1 MEDILAKSVSEKIQY
16 VMLKEYLIK
25 PLPPVMVT
33 KEFKVPVTK
42 DKKNDDGI
50 EVNEYDQ
57 VATETKEV
65 ESVFT
70 KGVVLKVPVDYTNN
84 NFNVGDIVVYN
95 KRFCAEF
102 DLFKNSV
109 LVKPYDI
116 VAVVA
121 NEDTKE
127 EE

>member
-1 MEDILAKSVSEKIQY
+1 MDKLAKDVSENI
-16 VMLKEYLIK
+16 EYAMAKDFLVK
-25 PLPPVMVT
+25 PLEPTMVT

-50 EVNEYDQ
+50 EVNDYDD

-65 ESVFT
+65 ESNFA
-70 KGVVLKVPVDYTNN
+70 KGIILKVPASWTED
-84 NFNVGDIVVYN
+84 NFKIGDTIVYN
-95 KRFCAEF
+95 KKFSVEF

-116 VAVVA
+116 IATVI
-121 NEDTKE
+121 TK
-127 EE
+127 